1 MRIAASAVLVGAAS
15 ASILSPLGS
24 GQQHVL
30 GDSITKPAGS
40 LDKIAAAAGPLAALQ
55 EAVKGL
61 TADAEELWEDVK
73 RLVPESFEKSSFF
86 SSPKKHTRR
95 PDSHWDHIV
104 KGADVPKAFV
114 TTASG
119 SKSRDSLDAYNLRVK
134 AVDPSGL
141 GIDKVKQYSGY
152 LDDDENDKH
161 LFYCTLSPCQCVLF
175 FLFISAL
182 LNAFLTLEYRVL

>member
-15 ASILSPLGS
+15 ATILSPLS
-24 GQQHVL
+24 GGQQQHVL
-30 GDSITKPAGS
+30 GDAVKKPAGS
-40 LDKIAAAAGPLAALQ
+40 LEDIAAAGGPLAALQ
-55 EAVKGL
+55 EAVKGMS
-61 TADAEELWEDVK
+61 ADAEALWEDVK
-73 RLVPESFEKSSFF
+73 RLIPDAFEKGSLF

-104 KGADVPKAFV
+104 KGADIPKAFV
-114 TTASG
+114 ATPGG

-141 GIDKVKQYSGY
+141 GIDTVKQYSGY

-161 LFYCTLSPCQCVLF
+161 LFYCM
-175 FLFISAL
+175 
-182 LNAFLTLEYRVL
+182 

>member
-1 MRIAASAVLVGAAS
+1 MRFAASAVLVGAAS
-15 ASILSPLGS
+15 ASILSPLG

-30 GDSITKPAGS
+30 GDAAKKPLSSG
-40 LDKIAAAAGPLAALQ
+40 DDAAAASSPFAAFK
-55 EAVKGL
+55 EAVKGM
-61 TADAEELWEDVK
+61 TVDAEALWEDVK
-73 RLVPESFEKSSFF
+73 LLIPDAFEKSTFF

-104 KGADVPKAFV
+104 KGADVPAAFV
-114 TTASG
+114 TTAGG
-119 SKSRDSLDAYNLRVK
+119 SKSHDSLEAYNLRVK

-161 LFYCTLSPCQCVLF
+161 LFYCTSLLLCQPYLDLNVSP
-175 FLFISAL
+175 
-182 LNAFLTLEYRVL
+182 LTN